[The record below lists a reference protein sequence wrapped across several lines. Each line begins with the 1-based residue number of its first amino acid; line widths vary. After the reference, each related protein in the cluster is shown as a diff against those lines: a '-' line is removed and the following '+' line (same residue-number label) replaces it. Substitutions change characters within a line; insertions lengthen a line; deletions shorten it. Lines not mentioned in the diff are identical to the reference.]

1 MAMAGV
7 KTWGVLVISHGSRN
21 PEWVLTVDE
30 SICKLNIPSGMPL
43 DSSFLEAV
51 EGREIQDG
59 IDALEQKG
67 VTDLIVVPLFISSG
81 STHMEEIQYALG
93 LIEESAIETD
103 IGRMRLR
110 ARVHFC
116 APINDDPL
124 IAEICLEKIRPL
136 SVHPEREILLM
147 IGHGSDESGF
157 GDRWQEML
165 GAMTEQVRQMGGF
178 ALAATATL
186 HPDEIAERVAQLEQA
201 YPEYAI
207 VVSPFFLSEGY
218 FTKKVIPQRLSEATR
233 VRYNGAALLPH
244 DNITRWMEQQISR
257 FL

>member
-1 MAMAGV
+1 MSALDS
-7 KTWGVLVISHGSRN
+7 KIGVLVISHGSRN
-21 PEWVLTVDE
+21 KDWVLMVDE
-30 SICKLNIPSGMPL
+30 SICKLNIPAGTPL

-59 IDALEQKG
+59 IHALEQKG

-93 LIEESAIETD
+93 LIEQSSIETD
-103 IGRMRLR
+103 IGRMRLQ

-124 IAEICLEKIRPL
+124 IAQICWEKIQPL
-136 SVHPEREILLM
+136 SVEPTKEVLLM
-147 IGHGSDESGF
+147 VGHGSDEQGF
-157 GDRWQEML
+157 GERWLEML
-165 GAMTEQVRQMGGF
+165 ANMAEKVRQLGGF
-178 ALAATATL
+178 AHAGTATL
-186 HPDEIAERVAQLEQA
+186 HPDDIAEKVAWWEQH
-201 YPEYAI
+201 YPDLHI
-207 VVSPFFLSEGY
+207 VISPFFLSEGY
-218 FTKKVIPQRLSEATR
+218 FTKKVIPQRLAEATR

-244 DNITRWMEQQISR
+244 NNITRWMEQQLSR